1 MGTERF
7 TLHRPGKH
15 RNDHNVNYIAG
26 EMVSEEGVSRIA
38 LAMVGRDVEGEIT
51 TVRIAETPKS
61 TEFFHWN
68 EKSGWE
74 EADTDGGI
82 MKIVYEAWCNGE
94 LE

>member
-38 LAMVGRDVEGEIT
+38 LSMVGRDFEGEI
-51 TVRIAETPKS
+51 RM
-61 TEFFHWN
+61 
-68 EKSGWE
+68 GY
-74 EADTDGGI
+74 DGG
-82 MKIVYEAWCNGE
+82 KIIIIIKDSENASHVIHMYPKTEDNSS
-94 LE
+94 